1 MGWGSTE
8 CFCLLCSLSTQ
19 SLFAA
24 VHPLLP
30 PLSFLRGL
38 WCFPSCML
46 LFLDAS
52 PEPSVEAEA
61 HFTQCCTCCSASLG
75 TAQLLSASLTYRGGE
90 DPAPPSPVN
99 DFRLL
104 SWTESHSAIRE
115 GSLIDPQ
122 RGFPSTYTWCH
133 PEGDAG
139 APPGALLWQRLTLL
153 CPTLQCNENIQKYLP
168 WPLPTQLSHTGAPL
182 PSHLSGRHQAPKA
195 GSCFYHPQPSPPSL
209 LHLATF
215 CAPFNPI

>member
-1 MGWGSTE
+1 MLPFTQ
-8 CFCLLCSLSTQ
+8 FCPPFPSFVASGASHPACSYFWMLLLSPQWKLKHT
-19 SLFAA
+19 SPNAARAA
-24 VHPLLP
+24 VHPWAQHSCSV
-30 PLSFLRGL
+30 PLSRT
-38 WCFPSCML
+38 
-46 LFLDAS
+46 
-52 PEPSVEAEA
+52 E
-61 HFTQCCTCCSASLG
+61 
-75 TAQLLSASLTYRGGE
+75 GGE

-168 WPLPTQLSHTGAPL
+168 WPLPTQLSHTGTPL

>member
-1 MGWGSTE
+1 MSSPGLAGSAAAVGWGSTE

-115 GSLIDPQ
+115 GSL
-122 RGFPSTYTWCH
+122 RGVSERIPIH
-133 PEGDAG
+133 
-139 APPGALLWQRLTLL
+139 
-153 CPTLQCNENIQKYLP
+153 
-168 WPLPTQLSHTGAPL
+168 
-182 PSHLSGRHQAPKA
+182 
-195 GSCFYHPQPSPPSL
+195 
-209 LHLATF
+209 LHLVPSRRRCWSTPRCSPLAEAHF
-215 CAPFNPI
+215 ALPHAAVQ